1 MRMEKK
7 YEPTRNDDKLNIH
20 NQEMSKIWREN
31 IDCQPII
38 SRELV
43 LKYIAKYAS
52 KAERASE
59 TYTDMLKRI
68 SSVHEPDSP
77 ALIAYRKFMTEIV
90 AERDIGA
97 QETCHMLQKLPLVV
111 CNRPFTSLN
120 VGRKMFKRIIDMSNT
135 NQIQSTYLQA
145 YM

>member
-1 MRMEKK
+1 MN
-7 YEPTRNDDKLNIH
+7 P
-20 NQEMSKIWREN
+20 QEMM
-31 IDCQPII
+31 IDLTFTIKKCQKFGEQTLIANQL
-38 SRELV
+38 SRGSLCSNT
-43 LKYIAKYAS
+43 LLNMHLRQ
-52 KAERASE
+52 RASE

-77 ALIAYRKFMTEIV
+77 ALIAYRQFMTEIV

-120 VGRKMFKRIIDMSNT
+120 VGRKMFKRIIGMSNT
-135 NQIQSTYLQA
+135 NQIQSTYL
-145 YM
+145 